1 MSLKNTLLVVK
12 FLSSNFIILFGAVF
26 INLLWF
32 SAPFRSLKKLEAPL
46 LGFKWQFL
54 ILYVV
59 KQQLK
64 CSNSKFSSISET
76 SLQFEQIQLQKILGT
91 LLKNLVYTSDFGI
104 LVRRK
109 ITESVST
116 VFNKNVGDL
125 TILYVIELKIIFF
138 KLILLKNIKQ

>member
-1 MSLKNTLLVVK
+1 
-12 FLSSNFIILFGAVF
+12 
-26 INLLWF
+26 
-32 SAPFRSLKKLEAPL
+32 
-46 LGFKWQFL
+46 
-54 ILYVV
+54 VV